1 MLSHKPSKIQL
12 LNLMD
17 LNTEALISDTNV
29 HPDLTLQAMLDP
41 LNYNTEEP
49 IAVPR

>member
-1 MLSHKPSKIQL
+1 
-12 LNLMD
+12 MD

-29 HPDLTLQAMLDP
+29 HPDLTFKTMLDA